1 MTNVVN
7 MKSVLRSVVYENLNA
22 LICRMKNTLTKNTN
36 VNWDCNFWMLHNK
49 EVRFTKLS
57 YKKGTRSKIIMD
69 DKFLGFAKS
78 YMVHECIY
86 NERKIKQSISALRIL
101 ESTLIKINGDCDI
114 SKININ
120 VLNESI
126 YALKNRLDHNKA
138 YAIGNSLM
146 QVVSFIV
153 DNNLTTKNIFSWRNP
168 LRDERDYFVYD
179 GKGIHKGKLPDEIAL
194 NAFAEVFSRALTDKR
209 DIFTTS
215 VIVLLMSAPSRIS
228 EVFSLPV
235 DCEIQQI
242 TRNGDV
248 KHGLRFWAGKGY
260 GGDIKWIP
268 TVMAPITKIAIERIL
283 SITHDA
289 RDFSKMM
296 ELDFNSFCKSKGHT
310 ENQLLTAVQVIKIIS
325 NQNHSK
331 ENCVKILNRL
341 SLKSEDY
348 SYSLQSLWTKLRKR
362 LPPNFPWYDKLKN
375 IKYSNLL
382 FLFFKDAFH
391 PRKSDNIIQLCSV
404 NSTAFY
410 SGFSN
415 DEKKSNFFKRHGYK
429 KTDGSTIRFNSH
441 QIRHL
446 LNTLA
451 QRQGLSD
458 EEIAKWS
465 GKVNVKQN
473 RVYNHISEEEILE
486 KYESLKEQSES
497 FIITEKGD
505 YKDKTYIHGA
515 IPSSGNSLH
524 ITEFGYF
531 THDYV
536 ISSCEKFRDCV
547 NCSEQLCIKG
557 NSENLTR
564 LKSRLVE
571 ISKFIDKVS
580 DKMNGD
586 IQQMKNDQWL
596 MIHARTKERLV
607 ELIGILENERIP
619 DGSYIRL
626 DSTNFTHLSR
636 ITGKQR
642 TLNRNMENLNAKKT
656 N

>member
-1 MTNVVN
+1 MKNVVN

-57 YKKGTRSKIIMD
+57 YKKGTRSNIIMD

-179 GKGIHKGKLPDEIAL
+179 GKGIHKDKLPDEIAL

-215 VIVLLMSAPSRIS
+215 IIVLLMSAPSRIS

-242 TRNGDV
+242 TRYGDV

-289 RDFSKMM
+289 RAFSKMM

-341 SLKSEDY
+341 SLKSMDY
-348 SYSLQSLWTKLRKR
+348 SYSLQSLWTELRKR

-451 QRQGLSD
+451 QRQGLTD

-465 GKVNVKQN
+465 GRVNVKQN

-486 KYESLKEQSES
+486 KYESLKEQSER

-515 IPSSGNSLH
+515 IPISGNSMH
-524 ITEFGYF
+524 ITEFGYC

-536 ISSCEKFRDCV
+536 ISSCEKFRDCI

-586 IQQMKNDQWL
+586 ILQMKNDQWL

-636 ITGKQR
+636 ITGEQR
-642 TLNRNMENLNAKKT
+642 PLKRNMENLNVKKT

>member
-1 MTNVVN
+1 
-7 MKSVLRSVVYENLNA
+7 
-22 LICRMKNTLTKNTN
+22 
-36 VNWDCNFWMLHNK
+36 
-49 EVRFTKLS
+49 
-57 YKKGTRSKIIMD
+57 
-69 DKFLGFAKS
+69 
-78 YMVHECIY
+78 
-86 NERKIKQSISALRIL
+86 
-101 ESTLIKINGDCDI
+101 TLIKINGDCDI

-126 YALKNRLDHNKA
+126 CALKNRLDHNKA

-168 LRDERDYFVYD
+168 LKDERDYFVYD
-179 GKGIHKGKLPDEIAL
+179 GRGTFKDKLPDEIAL

-242 TRNGDV
+242 TRSGDV

-283 SITHDA
+283 SITYEA
-289 RDFSKMM
+289 RTFSEMM
-296 ELDFNSFCKSKGHT
+296 ELDFKSFCKYNGHT
-310 ENQLLTAVQVIKIIS
+310 ENQLLTSVQVIKVIR

-331 ENCVKILNRL
+331 ENCVRILSRL
-341 SLKSEDY
+341 ALKSEDY
-348 SYSLQSLWTKLRKR
+348 SYSLQSLWTELRKR

-382 FLFFKDAFH
+382 FLFFKDTFH
-391 PRKSDNIIQLCSV
+391 PRKSDNIIQLCTV
-404 NSTAFY
+404 NSATFY

-415 DEKKSNFFKRHGYK
+415 NDKKSNFFKRHGYK
-429 KTDGSTIRFNSH
+429 KMDGSSIIFNSH

-451 QRQGLSD
+451 QRQGLTD

-465 GKVNVKQN
+465 GRVNVKQN

-486 KYESLKEQSES
+486 KYESLKEQSEN

-505 YKDKTYIHGA
+505 FKDKNYIHGS
-515 IPSSGNSLH
+515 IPISGNSLH
-524 ITEFGYF
+524 ITEFGYC

-564 LKSRLVE
+564 LKSRLAE
-571 ISKFIDKVS
+571 ISNLIDKVS
-580 DKMNGD
+580 DRMNGD

-596 MIHARTKERLV
+596 MVHTRTKERLI
-607 ELIGILENERIP
+607 ELIGILENEKIP
-619 DGSYIRL
+619 DGSFIRL
-626 DSTNFTHLSR
+626 DNTNFTHLSR
-636 ITGKQR
+636 IIGEQR
-642 TLNRNMENLNAKKT
+642 LLKRNMENINVKKT

>member
-7 MKSVLRSVVYENLNA
+7 MKSVLRTVVYENLNV
-22 LICRMKNTLTKNTN
+22 LICRMKDKLTKNTN

-57 YKKGTRSKIIMD
+57 YKKGTKGKTIMD
-69 DKFLGFAKS
+69 DEFLGFAKS
-78 YMVHECIY
+78 YIVHECIY

-120 VLNESI
+120 ALNESI
-126 YALKNRLDHNKA
+126 CALKNRIDHNKA

-168 LRDERDYFVYD
+168 LKDERDYFVYD
-179 GKGIHKGKLPDEIAL
+179 GRGTFKDKLPDEIAL

-242 TRNGDV
+242 TRSGDV

-268 TVMAPITKIAIERIL
+268 TVMAPITKIALERIL
-283 SITHDA
+283 SITYEA
-289 RDFSKMM
+289 RAFSEMM
-296 ELDFNSFCKSKGHT
+296 EQDFNSLCKSKGHT
-310 ENQLLTAVQVIKIIS
+310 ENQLLTSVQVIKVIS

-331 ENCVKILNRL
+331 ENCVRILSRL
-341 SLKSEDY
+341 ALKSEDY
-348 SYSLQSLWTKLRKR
+348 SYSLQSLWTELRKR

-382 FLFFKDAFH
+382 FL
-391 PRKSDNIIQLCSV
+391 CSV
-404 NSTAFY
+404 NSATFY

-429 KTDGSTIRFNSH
+429 KIDGSSIRFNSH

-451 QRQGLSD
+451 QRQGLTD

-465 GKVNVKQN
+465 GRVNVRQN

-497 FIITEKGD
+497 FIITEKD
-505 YKDKTYIHGA
+505 NFKDKNYIHGS
-515 IPSSGNSLH
+515 IPISGNSLH
-524 ITEFGYF
+524 ITEFGYC

-564 LKSRLVE
+564 LKSRLAE
-571 ISKFIDKVS
+571 ISNLIDKVS
-580 DKMNGD
+580 DRLNGD
-586 IQQMKNDQWL
+586 IQQMKNDKWL
-596 MIHARTKERLV
+596 MVHARTKERLV

-619 DGSYIRL
+619 NGSYIRL

-636 ITGKQR
+636 ITGEQR
-642 TLNRNMENLNAKKT
+642 LLKRNMENINVKKT

>member
-1 MTNVVN
+1 
-7 MKSVLRSVVYENLNA
+7 
-22 LICRMKNTLTKNTN
+22 
-36 VNWDCNFWMLHNK
+36 
-49 EVRFTKLS
+49 
-57 YKKGTRSKIIMD
+57 
-69 DKFLGFAKS
+69 
-78 YMVHECIY
+78 
-86 NERKIKQSISALRIL
+86 
-101 ESTLIKINGDCDI
+101 
-114 SKININ
+114 
-120 VLNESI
+120 
-126 YALKNRLDHNKA
+126 
-138 YAIGNSLM
+138 M

-168 LRDERDYFVYD
+168 LKDERDYFVYD
-179 GKGIHKGKLPDEIAL
+179 GRGTFKDKLPDEIAL

-242 TRNGDV
+242 TRSGDV

-268 TVMAPITKIAIERIL
+268 TVMAPITKIALERIL
-283 SITHDA
+283 SITYEA
-289 RDFSKMM
+289 RAFSEMM
-296 ELDFNSFCKSKGHT
+296 EQDFNSLCKSKGHT
-310 ENQLLTAVQVIKIIS
+310 ENQLLTSVQVIKVIS

-331 ENCVKILNRL
+331 ENCVRILSRL
-341 SLKSEDY
+341 ALKSEDY
-348 SYSLQSLWTKLRKR
+348 SYSLQSLWTELRKR

-382 FLFFKDAFH
+382 FLFFKDTFH

-404 NSTAFY
+404 NSATFY

-429 KTDGSTIRFNSH
+429 KIDGSSIRFNSH

-451 QRQGLSD
+451 QRQGLTD

-465 GKVNVKQN
+465 GRVNVRQN

-497 FIITEKGD
+497 FIITEKD
-505 YKDKTYIHGA
+505 NFKDKNYIHGS
-515 IPSSGNSLH
+515 IPISGNSLH
-524 ITEFGYF
+524 ITEFGYC

-564 LKSRLVE
+564 LKSRLAE
-571 ISKFIDKVS
+571 ISNLIDKVS
-580 DKMNGD
+580 DRLNGD
-586 IQQMKNDQWL
+586 IQQMKNDKWL
-596 MIHARTKERLV
+596 MVHARTKERLV

-619 DGSYIRL
+619 NGSYIRL

-636 ITGKQR
+636 ITGEQR
-642 TLNRNMENLNAKKT
+642 LLKRNMENINVKKT

>member
-1 MTNVVN
+1 M
-7 MKSVLRSVVYENLNA
+7 
-22 LICRMKNTLTKNTN
+22 
-36 VNWDCNFWMLHNK
+36 
-49 EVRFTKLS
+49 
-57 YKKGTRSKIIMD
+57 
-69 DKFLGFAKS
+69 
-78 YMVHECIY
+78 
-86 NERKIKQSISALRIL
+86 LRIL

-126 YALKNRLDHNKA
+126 CALKNRLDHNKA

-168 LRDERDYFVYD
+168 LKDERDYFVYD
-179 GKGIHKGKLPDEIAL
+179 GRGTFKDKLPDEIAL

-242 TRNGDV
+242 TRSGDV

-283 SITHDA
+283 SITYEA
-289 RDFSKMM
+289 RTFSEMM
-296 ELDFNSFCKSKGHT
+296 ELDFKSFCKYNGHT
-310 ENQLLTAVQVIKIIS
+310 ENQLLTSVQVIKVIR

-331 ENCVKILNRL
+331 ENCVRILSRL
-341 SLKSEDY
+341 ALKSEDY
-348 SYSLQSLWTKLRKR
+348 SYSLQSLWTELRKR

-382 FLFFKDAFH
+382 FLFFKDTFH
-391 PRKSDNIIQLCSV
+391 PRKSDNIIQLCTV
-404 NSTAFY
+404 NSATFY

-415 DEKKSNFFKRHGYK
+415 NEKKSNFFKRHGYK
-429 KTDGSTIRFNSH
+429 KMDGSSIRFNSH

-451 QRQGLSD
+451 QRQGLTD

-465 GKVNVKQN
+465 GRVNVKQN

-486 KYESLKEQSES
+486 KYESLKEQSEN

-505 YKDKTYIHGA
+505 FKDKNYIHGS
-515 IPSSGNSLH
+515 IPISGNSLH
-524 ITEFGYF
+524 ITEFGYC

-564 LKSRLVE
+564 LKSRLAE
-571 ISKFIDKVS
+571 ISNLIDKVS
-580 DKMNGD
+580 DRMNGD

-596 MIHARTKERLV
+596 MVHTRTKERLI
-607 ELIGILENERIP
+607 ELIGILENEKIP
-619 DGSYIRL
+619 DGSFIRL
-626 DSTNFTHLSR
+626 DNTNFTHLSR
-636 ITGKQR
+636 IIGEQR
-642 TLNRNMENLNAKKT
+642 LLKRNMENINVKKT

>member
-7 MKSVLRSVVYENLNA
+7 MKSVLRGVVYENLNV
-22 LICRMKNTLTKNTN
+22 LICRMKDKLTKNTN
-36 VNWDCNFWMLHNK
+36 VNWDCNFWILHNK

-57 YKKGTRSKIIMD
+57 YKKGTKGKTIMD
-69 DKFLGFAKS
+69 DEFLGFAKS
-78 YMVHECIY
+78 YIVHECIY
-86 NERKIKQSISALRIL
+86 NERKIKQSISVLRIL

-126 YALKNRLDHNKA
+126 CALKNRLDHNKA

-168 LRDERDYFVYD
+168 LKDERDYFVYD
-179 GKGIHKGKLPDEIAL
+179 GRGTFKDKLPDEIAL

-242 TRNGDV
+242 TRSGDV

-268 TVMAPITKIAIERIL
+268 TVMTPITKIAIERIL
-283 SITHDA
+283 SITYEA
-289 RDFSKMM
+289 RTFSEMM
-296 ELDFNSFCKSKGHT
+296 ELDFKSFCKYNGHT
-310 ENQLLTAVQVIKIIS
+310 ENQLLTSVQVIKVIR

-331 ENCVKILNRL
+331 ENCVRILSRL
-341 SLKSEDY
+341 ALKSEDY
-348 SYSLQSLWTKLRKR
+348 SYSLQSLWTELRKR

-382 FLFFKDAFH
+382 FLFFKDTFH
-391 PRKSDNIIQLCSV
+391 PRKSDNIIQLCTV
-404 NSTAFY
+404 NSATFY

-415 DEKKSNFFKRHGYK
+415 NEKKSNFFKRHGYK
-429 KTDGSTIRFNSH
+429 KMDGSSIRFNSH

-451 QRQGLSD
+451 QRQGLTD

-465 GKVNVKQN
+465 GRVNVKQN

-486 KYESLKEQSES
+486 KYESLKEQSEN

-505 YKDKTYIHGA
+505 FKDKNYIHGS
-515 IPSSGNSLH
+515 IPISGNSLH
-524 ITEFGYF
+524 ITEFGYC

-564 LKSRLVE
+564 LKSRLAE
-571 ISKFIDKVS
+571 ISNLIDKVS
-580 DKMNGD
+580 DRMNGD

-596 MIHARTKERLV
+596 MVHTRTKERLI
-607 ELIGILENERIP
+607 ELIGILENEKIP
-619 DGSYIRL
+619 DGSFIRL
-626 DSTNFTHLSR
+626 DNTNFTHLSR
-636 ITGKQR
+636 IIGEQR
-642 TLNRNMENLNAKKT
+642 LLKRNMENINVKKT

>member
-1 MTNVVN
+1 
-7 MKSVLRSVVYENLNA
+7 
-22 LICRMKNTLTKNTN
+22 
-36 VNWDCNFWMLHNK
+36 WDCNFWILHNK

-57 YKKGTRSKIIMD
+57 YKKGTKGKTIMD
-69 DKFLGFAKS
+69 DEFLGFAKS
-78 YMVHECIY
+78 YIVHECIY
-86 NERKIKQSISALRIL
+86 NERKIKQSISVLRIL

-126 YALKNRLDHNKA
+126 CALKNRLDHNKA

-168 LRDERDYFVYD
+168 LKDERDYFVYD
-179 GKGIHKGKLPDEIAL
+179 GRGTFKDKLPDEIAL

-242 TRNGDV
+242 TRSGDV

-283 SITHDA
+283 SITYEA
-289 RDFSKMM
+289 RTFSEMM
-296 ELDFNSFCKSKGHT
+296 ELDFKSFCKYNGHT
-310 ENQLLTAVQVIKIIS
+310 ENQLLTSVQVIKVIR

-331 ENCVKILNRL
+331 ENCVRILSRL
-341 SLKSEDY
+341 ALKSEDY
-348 SYSLQSLWTKLRKR
+348 SYSLQSLWTELRKR

-382 FLFFKDAFH
+382 FLFFKDTFH
-391 PRKSDNIIQLCSV
+391 PRKSDNIIQLCTV
-404 NSTAFY
+404 NSATFY

-415 DEKKSNFFKRHGYK
+415 NEKKSNFFKRHGYK
-429 KTDGSTIRFNSH
+429 KMDGSSIRFNSH

-451 QRQGLSD
+451 QRQGLTD

-465 GKVNVKQN
+465 GRVNVKQN

-486 KYESLKEQSES
+486 KYESLKEQSEN

-505 YKDKTYIHGA
+505 FKDKNYIHGS
-515 IPSSGNSLH
+515 IPISGNSLH
-524 ITEFGYF
+524 ITEFGYC

-564 LKSRLVE
+564 LKSRLAE
-571 ISKFIDKVS
+571 ISNLIDKVS
-580 DKMNGD
+580 DRMNGD

-596 MIHARTKERLV
+596 MVHTRTKERLI
-607 ELIGILENERIP
+607 ELIGILENEKIP
-619 DGSYIRL
+619 DGSFIRL
-626 DSTNFTHLSR
+626 DNTNFTHLSR
-636 ITGKQR
+636 IIGEQR
-642 TLNRNMENLNAKKT
+642 LLKRNMENINVKKT